1 MGRYWLVLCGT
12 GSVSSGTGLVKG
24 SYACI
29 YRKNGDLVGCHH
41 SRTDEQTNKQGKM
54 RGLRGLTRGRY
65 LPSFLECLGHQ
76 DSDNIANC

>member
-29 YRKNGDLVGCHH
+29 YREKNGDLVGCHH
-41 SRTDEQTNKQGKM
+41 SGTDERTNKQGKIE
-54 RGLRGLTRGRY
+54 LL
-65 LPSFLECLGHQ
+65 SFLSVHR
-76 DSDNIANC
+76 